1 MCSGGSYLT
10 CLPPTLAS
18 VPVVGTGWTS
28 IATVIS
34 GKIAGK
40 VVLIAGTLYLSI
52 TDPVQVLRC
61 WSLCGLD
68 GDQLLQDL
76 YLW

>member
-1 MCSGGSYLT
+1 MCSDGSYLT

-18 VPVVGTGWTS
+18 VPVVVTDWTS
-28 IATVIS
+28 IATVKG

-40 VVLIAGTLYLSI
+40 VVLIAGTLYLCV
-52 TDPVQVLRC
+52 TDAQVLRD